1 MSSSLSRVP
10 LRLAAVV
17 VWRIG
22 AMGTREIGLMG
33 RTDGCVDLPHG
44 EVDGAQTELLAA
56 AAQARSALGDSARL
70 GTYLGTVRDAQLDQR
85 PRLWSAWTAQVPASL
100 SPSGLVWVP
109 VQEAETRLEA
119 AQAELLKRFHAAP
132 PMTARVILLR
142 HAEAESPSGGLDEAR
157 RLNAVG
163 RSRAAQ
169 LGAVIAALAPE
180 HLRRSPARRC
190 EETLEP
196 AATGLGLE
204 SVEDDR
210 LGERGEPS
218 KIADELAE
226 IAAAGESVV
235 VCSHAPLISGLL
247 EAFSAGQPALLP
259 RPARLDAGGAW
270 VIEFADANEPKPA
283 QAMYYLP
290 PPPVAV

>member
-1 MSSSLSRVP
+1 MASVISRAPV
-10 LRLAAVV
+10 RLAAVV

-22 AMGTREIGLMG
+22 AMGTREFGLLG
-33 RTDGCVDLPHG
+33 TTDGRVELPHD
-44 EVDGAQTELLAA
+44 EVDGAHTELTVA
-56 AAQARSALGDSARL
+56 AAQARAALGDSARL
-70 GTYLGTVRDAQLDQR
+70 GTYLGTVRDSSPDQR

-100 SPSGLVWVP
+100 ARSGLVWVP
-109 VQEAETRLEA
+109 AQEAQARLEA
-119 AQAELLKRFHAAP
+119 PQAELVKRFHAAP
-132 PMTARVILLR
+132 PMTARVVLLR

-163 RSRAAQ
+163 RARATQ
-169 LGAVIAALAPE
+169 LGAVIAALAPD

-196 AATGLGLE
+196 AARSLGLE

-218 KIADELAE
+218 KIADELAA
-226 IAAAGESVV
+226 IAAARESVV

-247 EAFSAGQPALLP
+247 EAFSMGQPGLLP

-270 VIEFADANEPKPA
+270 VIEFGDDAEPKRA

-290 PPPVAV
+290 PPPVVV